1 MPTFG
6 TTSHCFVKYRNLF
19 FKVLKS
25 NFTSKIETT
34 QDIEINQ
41 DFFFNLFYDILN
53 LSAIGSEKVSA
64 TVLLQILMTCAKIY
78 KKRIA
83 IIALRAKT

>member
-1 MPTFG
+1 MVFIILTKITLWPKNLIIHFLT
-6 TTSHCFVKYRNLF
+6 KLF
-19 FKVLKS
+19 FL
-25 NFTSKIETT
+25 
-34 QDIEINQ
+34 
-41 DFFFNLFYDILN
+41 NLSYDILN

>member
-1 MPTFG
+1 SVFYYFNKNNSLAQEFDNSFSNKTF
-6 TTSHCFVKYRNLF
+6 FLNL
-19 FKVLKS
+19 S
-25 NFTSKIETT
+25 
-34 QDIEINQ
+34 
-41 DFFFNLFYDILN
+41 YDILN

>member
-1 MPTFG
+1 MSKYTFEL
-6 TTSHCFVKYRNLF
+6 KK
-19 FKVLKS
+19 KVVL
-25 NFTSKIETT
+25 E
-34 QDIEINQ
+34 
-41 DFFFNLFYDILN
+41 YLN
-53 LSAIGSEKVSA
+53 GGIGSEKVSA